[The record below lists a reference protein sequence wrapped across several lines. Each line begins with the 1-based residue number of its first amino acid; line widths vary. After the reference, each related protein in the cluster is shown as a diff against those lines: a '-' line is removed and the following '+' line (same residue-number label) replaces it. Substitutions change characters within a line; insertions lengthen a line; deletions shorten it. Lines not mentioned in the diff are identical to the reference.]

1 MARNIK
7 IIAVGNP
14 LRGDDGVGP
23 AVLEMLRGMELPDN
37 VGLVNAGCDPLDA
50 IGHIM
55 DADKAVII
63 DAAGMN
69 RAPGFIA
76 LLRPENLRAVSNST
90 PCSTHIYGLAE
101 GIELAL
107 AVGFK
112 PEIRIIGIQPENTG
126 AAEGLSAAVA
136 SSIPDVIKLV
146 MEEVAS

>member
-1 MARNIK
+1 MSRSIK

-14 LRGDDGVGP
+14 LRGDDGIGP

-37 VGLVNAGCDPLDA
+37 VGLVNAGSDPLDA

-69 RAPGFIA
+69 REPGFIA
-76 LLRPENLRAVSNST
+76 VLGPENLRAVSNST
-90 PCSTHIYGLAE
+90 PVSTHIYGLAE
-101 GIELAL
+101 GIELAQ

-112 PEIRIIGIQPENTG
+112 TEIRIIGIQPENTG
-126 AAEGLSAAVA
+126 AADRLSPAVA
-136 SSIPDVIKLV
+136 ACIPDVINLV
-146 MEEVAS
+146 LEEVAS